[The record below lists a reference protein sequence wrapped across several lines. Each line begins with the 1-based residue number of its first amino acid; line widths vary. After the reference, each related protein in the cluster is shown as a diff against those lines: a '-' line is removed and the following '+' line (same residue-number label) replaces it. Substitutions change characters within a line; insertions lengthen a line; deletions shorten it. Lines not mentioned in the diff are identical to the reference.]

1 MRKGKNM
8 QLNTGA
14 KIWLWFALVVNVISF
29 IVSIPAVLLVGGIYY
44 LLFVLEIGMI
54 AGVAVM
60 LFTKKKLGYFVC
72 CGCGLIT
79 FILNLI
85 LGVNIISAVWGL
97 VGFPLITY
105 LVLKSQWKELG

>member
-1 MRKGKNM
+1 M
-8 QLNTGA
+8 QLNSGA
-14 KIWLWFALVVNVISF
+14 KIWLWFALVVNAISF
-29 IVSIPAVLLVGGIYY
+29 VVSIPAAMLVGGSYY
-44 LLFVLEIGMI
+44 LLLVLEIGMI
-54 AGVAVM
+54 TGVSIL

-72 CGCGLIT
+72 CGCGVIT

-105 LVLKSQWKELG
+105 LVLKNQWKELG